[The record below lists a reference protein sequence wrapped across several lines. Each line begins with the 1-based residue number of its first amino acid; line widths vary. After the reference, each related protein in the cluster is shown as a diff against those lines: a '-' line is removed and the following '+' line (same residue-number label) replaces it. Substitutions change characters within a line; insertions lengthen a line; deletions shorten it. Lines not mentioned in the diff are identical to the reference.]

1 MMLTHTSI
9 GTLVT
14 LVETRLAT
22 MDIVDREDKRE
33 RKFLQ
38 ACLEE
43 LWNMRQAP
51 GFIVETPRK

>member
-1 MMLTHTSI
+1 MMLTRTSI
-9 GTLVT
+9 GTLVS

-43 LWNMRQAP
+43 LRKLRQVP
-51 GFIVETPRK
+51 GVIAESARK